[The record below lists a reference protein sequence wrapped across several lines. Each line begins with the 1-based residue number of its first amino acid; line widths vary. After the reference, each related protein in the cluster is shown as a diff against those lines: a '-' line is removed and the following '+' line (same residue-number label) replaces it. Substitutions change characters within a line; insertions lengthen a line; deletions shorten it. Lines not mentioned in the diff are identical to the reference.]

1 MQNVSNIVN
10 NVLDARGWRGK
21 VLERMA
27 VELWPEVVGEHIAQ
41 NTLAERF
48 KNGTLYVRAR
58 SPQWTQELH
67 FHEARVIARLNG
79 RLKQN
84 LVRKIR
90 CSVTPPRGIK
100 VGALKPNWEDPTF
113 PIAPPLPRNTKPPQ
127 DDAAARRAQ
136 SLAAVIKDD
145 QMRAVMEKLIA
156 TSLRVRE
163 AKRREAEQEAEAKE
177 AEIKEAKND
186 P

>member
-1 MQNVSNIVN
+1 VENVASIVN
-10 NVLDARGWRGK
+10 QVLDARGWRGK
-21 VLERMA
+21 VLEQMA
-27 VELWPEVVGEHIAQ
+27 VEIWPEVVGEQIARNTIAQ
-41 NTLAERF
+41 RF

-79 RLKQN
+79 RLRQN
-84 LVRKIR
+84 LVHKIR

-113 PIAPPLPRNTKPPQ
+113 PAVPPLPRNIKPPK
-127 DDAAARRAQ
+127 DDAAAKRAT
-136 SLAAVIKDD
+136 SIAASIEDPE
-145 QMRAVMEKLIA
+145 MRAVMENLIA
-156 TSLRVRE
+156 ASIRARE
-163 AKRREAEQEAEAKE
+163 SKTAGDG
-177 AEIKEAKND
+177 N